1 MARLPLKKNFLLTKQ
16 GPDGD
21 LPEYNESMDYLCIG
35 KETAPTTGQIHYHIF
50 IQFKAKKRFGQVKKL
65 YPSLHQSSNNGNTPE
80 AGRNY
85 AQKDGDYEEFGE
97 FKGKGHKT
105 NLKRSEKRKAVF
117 DSLRKGTT
125 SIETAVQE
133 NIDDIQWLQTS
144 MKYLPSKVVD
154 RKVLYIHGETG
165 IGKTTTT
172 CKYLEEKGLSFY
184 IYNSTA
190 GFLDG
195 YCGQDVIVMDDFR
208 SQLPLVTFLSMT
220 SMYSTPIPV
229 KGSSFPNMSSR
240 IIITSNKQV

>member
-1 MARLPLKKNFLLTKQ
+1 M
-16 GPDGD
+16 
-21 LPEYNESMDYLCIG
+21 
-35 KETAPTTGQIHYHIF
+35 
-50 IQFKAKKRFGQVKKL
+50 
-65 YPSLHQSSNNGNTPE
+65 
-80 AGRNY
+80 
-85 AQKDGDYEEFGE
+85 
-97 FKGKGHKT
+97 
-105 NLKRSEKRKAVF
+105 F

-240 IIITSNKQV
+240 IIITSNKTVYEQYTSVDHQPTYAAYLRRVANDHHCVSCSDVTASLDQYLSGFRVREDDVNCSNKTWS